1 MKISVIIP
9 TKNGGVLF
17 ANLLRAIDKQRSNN
31 DIEIIVVD
39 SGSRDNTVNMARK
52 FGATVLTIP
61 ACEFSHGRSRNIG
74 AAAANGSYLVFCNQ
88 DIAPANGLWLKNL
101 LAPLEEPQVAGSYS
115 RQIAPSA
122 APRQEQLFLRH
133 FYPEENRMNSFAM
146 TKNRGPEEV
155 VLFSTVSG
163 ALRSCL
169 WEKFRFDES
178 IVMSEDQE
186 IAYRMLLAGHLIAY
200 QADSVVYHFHNY
212 SLQDLFRRFFDSG
225 WSMTFLPELRVNS
238 PVKSLHYFT
247 TMIGEIASDGN
258 VDTYERVSS
267 LVRFFVK
274 TLGFS
279 LGQLAPYL
287 PPALCVMLSHTK
299 KSVAS

>member
-1 MKISVIIP
+1 LKISVIIP
-9 TKNGGVLF
+9 TKNGGALF
-17 ANLLRAIDKQRSNN
+17 ANLLRAIDKQRSSN

-39 SGSRDNTVNMARK
+39 SGSRDNTVDMARK
-52 FGATVLTIP
+52 FGATVITIP
-61 ACEFSHGRSRNIG
+61 AREFSHGRSRNIG

-88 DIAPANGLWLKNL
+88 DMAPANDLWLKNL
-101 LAPLEEPQVAGSYS
+101 LAPLEEPQVAGAYS
-115 RQIAPSA
+115 RQIVPPS

-133 FYPEENRMNSFAM
+133 FYPEESKMNSFEM
-146 TKNRGPEEV
+146 TKSRGPEEV

-163 ALRSCL
+163 ALRSYL
-169 WEKFRFDES
+169 WRRFRFDES
-178 IVMSEDQE
+178 VVMSEDQE
-186 IAYRMLLAGHLIAY
+186 IAYRMLLAGHMIAY
-200 QADSVVYHFHNY
+200 QADSVVYHYHDY

-225 WSMTFLPELRVNS
+225 WSMTYFPEMRVNS
-238 PVKSLHYFT
+238 PVKSSRYFW
-247 TMIGEIASDGN
+247 TMVGEIASDGD

>member
-9 TKNGGVLF
+9 TKNGGAVF
-17 ANLLRAIDKQRSNN
+17 ANLLRAIDQQRSNN
-31 DIEIIVVD
+31 DIEIMVVD
-39 SGSRDNTVNMARK
+39 SGSRDNTVSMARK
-52 FGATVLTIP
+52 FGATVIAIP

-74 AAAANGSYLVFCNQ
+74 ATAANGSYLVFCNQ
-88 DIAPANGLWLKNL
+88 DIAPANDLWLKNL
-101 LAPLEEPQVAGSYS
+101 LAPLEEPQVGGSYS
-115 RQIAPSA
+115 RQIAPSG

-133 FYPEENRMNSFAM
+133 FYPEENKMNSFEM

-169 WEKFRFDES
+169 WKTFRFDES
-178 IVMSEDQE
+178 VVMSEDQE

-200 QADSVVYHFHNY
+200 QADSVVYHYHDY
-212 SLQDLFRRFFDSG
+212 SLQNLFRRFFDSG
-225 WSMTFLPELRVNS
+225 WSMTYLPELRVNS
-238 PVKSLHYFT
+238 PVKSLRYFR
-247 TMIGEIASDGN
+247 TMVGEIAGDSN
-258 VDTYERVSS
+258 VDTCERVSS

-274 TLGFS
+274 ILGFS

-287 PPALCVMLSHTK
+287 PTTLCLALSHTK
-299 KSVAS
+299 RLGAS